1 MEILIVFSIMQKK
14 ISIFSNFDNVYL
26 PRCASIVDV
35 ERETEYCNKLSIIQ
49 QHSFQRNILIIAVSQ
64 IMIAYFDRK
73 ELCFGSKFSVLNFRW
88 FYLKRF
94 LGIHAESHIKI
105 RFELNRARQN
115 SGQNVDGSRIISTSL
130 MVEKYKMV
138 CNLVFSL
145 YHKRWYWINA

>member
-49 QHSFQRNILIIAVSQ
+49 HSIGIFWLLAQ

-73 ELCFGSKFSVLNFRW
+73 ELCFWSKFSVLNFRW

-130 MVEKYKMV
+130 MVEKYKME
-138 CNLVFSL
+138 CSLVFSL
-145 YHKRWYWINA
+145 YHKMWYWINA